1 MKAQRILPFL
11 HPEEA
16 EANRPLYQ
24 NWRAGLMR
32 PILNI
37 GLVLG
42 FIALLTGILSDQ
54 SMTETLLYIGAY
66 FIVVLVAVI
75 PMPYW
80 LRAGIILVAAFLWA
94 TTELLS
100 YGILGDGMYIFLG
113 LITIATMFFSTRGGM
128 TALAVSLVTFG
139 VMGWLNLTGQ
149 LNFLYAITV
158 PAAWSDWLSNALSLV
173 LFSGIII
180 VGFQQLDNE
189 YFKAQQKT
197 EQSARELEHQKAILE
212 EQVADRTR
220 QFKAVNEVGSA
231 ASSVLDPDELINRV
245 VNLIADQFGYY
256 YAAFFL
262 IDPTNR
268 WAELKSAT
276 GEAGRLLKENKHR
289 LEIGGKSM
297 VGTAISTQ
305 AARVALNV
313 EMEQNR
319 FKNPLLPYTRSEIA
333 LPLLVGGRVLGALDV
348 QAVQAGAFGPQ
359 EIDALQNMA
368 NQVSIA
374 LDNARLFQQVQQ
386 DLNEIQN
393 IQREYTAQTWERTAN
408 KEELHYEV
416 GDEISSET
424 NNELEVPLALRG
436 GIIGSIKLDSE
447 NEWTPEQRN
456 LIESIASQASLA
468 LENARLVEDS
478 QASAA
483 RERLIAEIS
492 GKIWSST
499 SMDGILR
506 TAAQELGKAL
516 NASEAT
522 IELNMKDNL

>member
-1 MKAQRILPFL
+1 
-11 HPEEA
+11 
-16 EANRPLYQ
+16 
-24 NWRAGLMR
+24 
-32 PILNI
+32 
-37 GLVLG
+37 
-42 FIALLTGILSDQ
+42 
-54 SMTETLLYIGAY
+54 
-66 FIVVLVAVI
+66 
-75 PMPYW
+75 
-80 LRAGIILVAAFLWA
+80 
-94 TTELLS
+94 
-100 YGILGDGMYIFLG
+100 
-113 LITIATMFFSTRGGM
+113 
-128 TALAVSLVTFG
+128 
-139 VMGWLNLTGQ
+139 
-149 LNFLYAITV
+149 
-158 PAAWSDWLSNALSLV
+158 
-173 LFSGIII
+173 
-180 VGFQQLDNE
+180 
-189 YFKAQQKT
+189 
-197 EQSARELEHQKAILE
+197 
-212 EQVADRTR
+212 
-220 QFKAVNEVGSA
+220 
-231 ASSVLDPDELINRV
+231 
-245 VNLIADQFGYY
+245 
-256 YAAFFL
+256 
-262 IDPTNR
+262 
-268 WAELKSAT
+268 
-276 GEAGRLLKENKHR
+276 
-289 LEIGGKSM
+289 M
-297 VGTAISTQ
+297 VGTAISKQ
-305 AARVALNV
+305 APRVALNV

-359 EIDALQNMA
+359 EIDTLQNMA

-393 IQREYTAQTWERTAN
+393 IQREYTAQIWERMAN

-436 GIIGSIKLDSE
+436 GIIGSIKMDSE

-478 QASAA
+478 QSSAA

>member
-1 MKAQRILPFL
+1 ML
-11 HPEEA
+11 
-16 EANRPLYQ
+16 
-24 NWRAGLMR
+24 
-32 PILNI
+32 
-37 GLVLG
+37 
-42 FIALLTGILSDQ
+42 
-54 SMTETLLYIGAY
+54 
-66 FIVVLVAVI
+66 
-75 PMPYW
+75 
-80 LRAGIILVAAFLWA
+80 
-94 TTELLS
+94 
-100 YGILGDGMYIFLG
+100 
-113 LITIATMFFSTRGGM
+113 
-128 TALAVSLVTFG
+128 
-139 VMGWLNLTGQ
+139 
-149 LNFLYAITV
+149 
-158 PAAWSDWLSNALSLV
+158 
-173 LFSGIII
+173 LFSSVII
-180 VGFQQLDNE
+180 VGFQQLDIE
-189 YFKAQQKT
+189 YFKAQKKT
-197 EQSARELEHQKAILE
+197 EESTLELEHQKTVLE
-212 EQVADRTR
+212 ERVAERTR

-289 LEIGGKSM
+289 LEIGGRSM
-297 VGTAISTQ
+297 VGTAISKQ
-305 AARVALNV
+305 APRVALNV

-359 EIDALQNMA
+359 EIDTLQNMA

-393 IQREYTAQTWERTAN
+393 IQREYTAQIWERMAN

-436 GIIGSIKLDSE
+436 GIIGSIKMDSE

-478 QASAA
+478 QSSAA

>member
-11 HPEEA
+11 HREEE

-24 NWRAGLMR
+24 NWREGLMR

-42 FIALLTGILSDQ
+42 FIALITGILTDQ

-80 LRAGIILVAAFLWA
+80 LRAGILLLAAYLWGV
-94 TTELLS
+94 TELIS
-100 YGILGDGMYIFLG
+100 YGVLGDGMYIFLG
-113 LITIATMFFSTRGGM
+113 LITIATIFFSTRGGM

-180 VGFQQLDNE
+180 VGFQQLDIE
-189 YFKAQQKT
+189 YFKAQKKT
-197 EQSARELEHQKAILE
+197 EESTQELEHQKAILE
-212 EQVADRTR
+212 ERVADRTR
-220 QFKAVNEVGSA
+220 QFKAVNQVGSA
-231 ASSVLDPDELINRV
+231 ASSLLDPDELIDQV
-245 VNLIADQFGYY
+245 VNLITDQFGYY
-256 YAAFFL
+256 YAALFL
-262 IDPTNR
+262 VDPTNR

-276 GEAGRLLKENKHR
+276 GEAGHLLRENKHR

-297 VGTAISTQ
+297 VGTAINNR

-348 QAVQAGAFGPQ
+348 QAVQEGAFGPQ
-359 EIDALQNMA
+359 EIDTLQNMA

-393 IQREYTAQTWERTAN
+393 IQREYTTQTWERMPN
-408 KEELHYEV
+408 KDELHYEV
-416 GDEISSET
+416 GDEISDEKD
-424 NNELEVPLALRG
+424 NELEVSLVMRG
-436 GIIGSIKLDSE
+436 GIIGNIKLESE

-468 LENARLVEDS
+468 LENARLVEES
-478 QASAA
+478 QASAG

>member
-1 MKAQRILPFL
+1 MKAQRFLPFL
-11 HPEEA
+11 NREE
-16 EANRPLYQ
+16 EKANRPIYQ
-24 NWRAGLMR
+24 NWRAGLMI
-32 PILNI
+32 PVLNVS
-37 GLVLG
+37 LVLG
-42 FIALLTGILSDQ
+42 AVALVAEFLTNGPVGVTLAYIGIYL
-54 SMTETLLYIGAY
+54 TLLLIRLTPTPG
-66 FIVVLVAVI
+66 
-75 PMPYW
+75 W
-80 LRAGIILVAAFLWA
+80 LRAGIIVALVYAAA
-94 TTELLS
+94 VIELMTL
-100 YGILGDGMYIFLG
+100 GIQGDGVLYFLAFVI
-113 LITIATMFFSTRGGM
+113 LATMLYSPRGGIIAASIVM
-128 TALAVSLVTFG
+128 LTFG
-139 VMGWLNLTGQ
+139 IIAWLTLSGTVGFLSPIVTPSKLADWAGLTVI
-149 LNFLYAITV
+149 LL
-158 PAAWSDWLSNALSLV
+158 
-173 LFSGIII
+173 LFSSVII
-180 VGFQQLDNE
+180 VGFQQLDIE
-189 YFKAQQKT
+189 YFKAQKKT
-197 EQSARELEHQKAILE
+197 EESTLELEHQKTVLE
-212 EQVADRTR
+212 ERVAERTR

-289 LEIGGKSM
+289 LEIGGRSM
-297 VGTAISTQ
+297 VGTAISKQ
-305 AARVALNV
+305 APRVALNV

-359 EIDALQNMA
+359 EIDTLQNMA

-393 IQREYTAQTWERTAN
+393 IQREYTAQIWERMAN

-436 GIIGSIKLDSE
+436 GIIGSIKMDSE

-478 QASAA
+478 QSSAA